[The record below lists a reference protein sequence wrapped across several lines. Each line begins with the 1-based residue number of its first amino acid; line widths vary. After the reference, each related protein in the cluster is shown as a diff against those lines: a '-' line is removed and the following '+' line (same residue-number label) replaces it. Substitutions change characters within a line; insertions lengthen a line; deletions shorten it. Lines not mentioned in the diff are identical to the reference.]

1 MKSKYDW
8 FDDNWNPDV
17 KLSTI
22 ILELLLSPT
31 YRRPMRV
38 TEVHIY
44 KDETT
49 CAQCPRCKGSIE
61 YEYQLFCGSCGQH
74 LDQFK
79 FEDAKEV
86 YIGWIGPKDDD
97 EEDEEE
103 IDCEPRSPVAPESGP
118 VCPSISQIRE
128 QVSLVMS
135 FF

>member
-49 CAQCPRCKGSIE
+49 
-61 YEYQLFCGSCGQH
+61 
-74 LDQFK
+74 
-79 FEDAKEV
+79 
-86 YIGWIGPKDDD
+86 
-97 EEDEEE
+97 
-103 IDCEPRSPVAPESGP
+103 
-118 VCPSISQIRE
+118 
-128 QVSLVMS
+128 
-135 FF
+135 